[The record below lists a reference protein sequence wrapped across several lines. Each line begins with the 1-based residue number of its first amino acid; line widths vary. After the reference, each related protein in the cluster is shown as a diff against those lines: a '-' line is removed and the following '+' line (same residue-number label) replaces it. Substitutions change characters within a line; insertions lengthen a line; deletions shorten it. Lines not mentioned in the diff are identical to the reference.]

1 MTALL
6 ICLAVIAV
14 VAICDSSRRKTK
26 ADWKKKQVKTNVK
39 MQDELEKKF
48 FVQIIDELK
57 RMDSV
62 NRLYGDELIN
72 ALHVLYSEYHVVFP
86 DVESHYVYQSK
97 SQRRNNVYKTQPEK
111 LKEACERYN
120 RQLIIKIPSYHG
132 PFSLTSPS
140 LPHPSSAELEP
151 YPLWRHIWLEYS
163 PLLEDESPIIRHPE
177 LLYCKPYKS
186 RIFQS
191 HIVKYFDNNGIEI
204 TPTTKEEK
212 YRSYQY
218 SYDASSY
225 RLAVGNSCLEKC
237 TNAPV
242 PVFLIDNL
250 VVHLATEGL
259 KRHGCEYSIDRKD
272 SEFVDEQEKLK
283 AERAK
288 YPWLEEEDKK
298 FK

>member
-6 ICLAVIAV
+6 ICLAVVAV

-26 ADWKKKQVKTNVK
+26 ADWKKKQVRTNVK

-48 FVQIIDELK
+48 FVQIINELK
-57 RMDSV
+57 RMDTA
-62 NRLYGDELIN
+62 NRLYDDELIK
-72 ALHVLYSEYHVVFP
+72 ALHVLYNEYHVVFP

-97 SQRRNNVYKTQPEK
+97 SQQKSNVYKTQPEK

-120 RQLIIKIPSYHG
+120 RQLIIKIPCYLG
-132 PFSLTSPS
+132 PFSLVST
-140 LPHPSSAELEP
+140 LPHPPTTELEP

-163 PLLEDESPIIRHPE
+163 LLFTEEPPIIKHPE
-177 LLYCKPYKS
+177 LLYCEPHKS
-186 RIFQS
+186 KVFQS
-191 HIVKYFDNNGIEI
+191 HIVKYFDNNGTEI
-204 TPTTKEEK
+204 IPTTKEEK
-212 YRSYQY
+212 LRLYSY

-225 RLAVGNSCLEKC
+225 RLTAGNTPLEKY
-237 TNAPV
+237 TNVPV

-250 VVHLATEGL
+250 VVRLATEGL
-259 KRHGCEYSIDRKD
+259 KRHGFQYSPDRKD
-272 SEFVDEQEKLK
+272 SELITEQEKFK
-283 AERAK
+283 AEREK